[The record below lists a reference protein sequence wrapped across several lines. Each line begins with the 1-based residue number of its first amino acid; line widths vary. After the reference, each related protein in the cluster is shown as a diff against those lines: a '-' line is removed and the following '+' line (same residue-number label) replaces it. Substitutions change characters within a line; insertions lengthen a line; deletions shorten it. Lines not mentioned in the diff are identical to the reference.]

1 MKNCARQARFDWLA
15 QIFGRCA
22 LIGHGR
28 IFGVLYS
35 FPKLQDA
42 FYHTHSSITASSTNV
57 KLQDAFY
64 HTRSSIT
71 ISSTNVKLQDAF
83 YHTRSSITTSSTNV
97 KQRSTMADSK
107 TRKCSQ
113 CEAKK
118 PLSAFASAGAKTRY
132 LKTCLECRTKVKIS
146 SPICSIY

>member
-1 MKNCARQARFDWLA
+1 MKNLRTPSQVLIGWLKSL
-15 QIFGRCA
+15 GRCA

-28 IFGVLYS
+28 FFGALC
-35 FPKLQDA
+35 
-42 FYHTHSSITASSTNV
+42 
-57 KLQDAFY
+57 
-64 HTRSSIT
+64 
-71 ISSTNVKLQDAF
+71 KLQDAF

>member
-28 IFGVLYS
+28 IFGVLYF

-71 ISSTNVKLQDAF
+71 
-83 YHTRSSITTSSTNV
+83 TSSTNV
-97 KQRSTMADSK
+97 KRRSTMADSK
-107 TRKCSQ
+107 ARKCSH
-113 CEAKK
+113 CEVKK
-118 PLSAFASAGAKTRY
+118 PL
-132 LKTCLECRTKVKIS
+132 
-146 SPICSIY
+146 

>member
-15 QIFGRCA
+15 QIFGRCV

-42 FYHTHSSITASSTNV
+42 FYHT
-57 KLQDAFY
+57 
-64 HTRSSIT
+64 RSSIT
-71 ISSTNVKLQDAF
+71 ISSTNVK
-83 YHTRSSITTSSTNV
+83 R
-97 KQRSTMADSK
+97 RSTMADSK
-107 TRKCSQ
+107 ARKCSH

-118 PLSAFASAGAKTRY
+118 PLSAFASTGAKTRY
-132 LKTCLECRTKVKIS
+132 LKTCLECRTKVKIL
-146 SPICSIY
+146 SPTRSIY